1 LRRRLNRGRT
11 FRTGERPPAVTAL
24 AVAVAGLGIVAL
36 AAPLG
41 AAEQPL
47 QRVGVLLT
55 LAGGLEVLHGVRRAE
70 PTALRRAVTSGF
82 ITVLMGLAVVNAPFI
97 AGTAL
102 ILFLAASFALDGL
115 GHAIAAWRAT
125 ARREQLI
132 ASVAGVGD
140 LSVAA
145 LFLATRHMSATWL
158 VAVAAA
164 LRMCGVA
171 WTIAVTPVHAADD
184 AGRTV
189 IDDLG
194 LGDRPEAVALL
205 EQVVA
210 EERARAPSD
219 RRWTLAFVA
228 TLFAIHITRMQ
239 PDGSLLGY
247 VAPTIAVLGDM
258 LLAILFTLAI
268 VAPVVLSLRRSTR
281 RVERGVWRWYLALG
295 PQGTGWR
302 HRIAKGWLRYRL
314 RIGMRLREARYSVP
328 AALARSLAAGL
339 PVAAVI
345 AASVPVWGMSWF
357 FDTENWASG
366 MWNSWAESRTD
377 SWRAAMVREVTKGA
391 PGDAAA
397 FSVNPPGATSG
408 NFSFIVIGDT
418 GEGDASQHVLRDQ
431 LLSVAGRDDVRFV
444 VVSSDVVY
452 PNGSM
457 IDYEAKFWLPFKGVK
472 KPVYAIPGN
481 HDWYDALEAF
491 LATFVEAGPARA
503 AMHARTE
510 ADLRVTSST
519 SARIDGLI
527 AEAERLRRAYEVP
540 TGFQR
545 GPFFDIQTDRFALIA
560 IDTGIVKRIDREQ
573 RAWLEASLERARGK
587 TTMAVVGH
595 PFYAGGYD
603 MTDGHDDFAELKR
616 LLISRGV
623 TIMMAG
629 DTHDLEY
636 YADPP
641 AAPAPAVHYFV
652 NGGGGA
658 YMSFGTALAWPAQPP
673 TAAWAYYP
681 DRAAVAGKISS
692 RTPWWKRPAWWWTTE
707 FGAWPFS
714 AEWLS
719 AAFDYNV
726 APFFQSFVEV
736 RVEPSS
742 NRIRLWPYGVNG
754 RLHWRDLAHSPLSS
768 SSDDDEQAFVEW
780 IVPMR

>member
-1 LRRRLNRGRT
+1 LRRRVNRGRML
-11 FRTGERPPAVTAL
+11 RAGERPPAVSAFAL
-24 AVAVAGLGIVAL
+24 TVAGLGLVAL

-41 AAEQPL
+41 DAEQPL
-47 QRVGVLLT
+47 QRVGALLT
-55 LAGGLEVLHGVRRAE
+55 FAGGLEVLHGVRRADT
-70 PTALRRAVTSGF
+70 TALRRAATSGF
-82 ITVLMGLAVVNAPFI
+82 ITVLMGLAVINAPFI

-102 ILFLAASFALDGL
+102 LLFLAVSFALDGI
-115 GHAIAAWRAT
+115 GQATAAWRAT
-125 ARREQLI
+125 ARRLQLI
-132 ASVAGVGD
+132 ASVAAIGD
-140 LSVAA
+140 LTIAA
-145 LFLATRHMSATWL
+145 LFTATRHMSATWL

-164 LRMCGVA
+164 LRMFGVA
-171 WTIAVTPVHAADD
+171 WTIAVTPVHVAGD
-184 AGRTV
+184 AERTV
-189 IDDLG
+189 VDDLG
-194 LGDRPEAVALL
+194 LGDHPEVAALS
-205 EQVVA
+205 EQVA
-210 EERARAPSD
+210 ADERARAPGD
-219 RRWTLAFVA
+219 RRWTLAFIA
-228 TLFAIHITRMQ
+228 TLFAIHIARMQ

-247 VAPTIAVLGDM
+247 VAPAIAVLGDM
-258 LLAILFTLAI
+258 LLAILFTMVI
-268 VAPVVLSLRRSTR
+268 VAPVVLSLRKSTR
-281 RVERGVWRWYLALG
+281 WIERDVWRWYLPAG
-295 PQGTGWR
+295 QCGTGWR
-302 HRIAKGWLRYRL
+302 HRFAAAWLRYRL
-314 RIGMRLREARYSVP
+314 RIGMRLREARYSLP
-328 AALARSLAAGL
+328 SALARSLATGL

-377 SWRAAMVREVTKGA
+377 KWRAAMVQEVTRGA
-391 PGDAAA
+391 PSGATT
-397 FSVNPPGATSG
+397 FSVTPPGATSG
-408 NFSFIVIGDT
+408 DFAFIVIGDT

-457 IDYEAKFWLPFKGVK
+457 IDYEAKFWLPFEGVK

-491 LATFVEAGPARA
+491 LATFAEAGSARA
-503 AMHARTE
+503 AMHARAE

-527 AEAERLRRAYEVP
+527 AEADRLRRAYEVP

-545 GPFFDIQTDRFALIA
+545 GPFFEIQTDRFALVA

-573 RAWLEASLERARGK
+573 RAWLEASLDRARGK

-603 MTDGHDDFAELKR
+603 MTDGHEEFAELKR
-616 LLISRGV
+616 LLVSRGV

-641 AAPAPAVHYFV
+641 PAAAPAVHYFV

-658 YMSFGTALAWPAQPP
+658 YMSFGTALAWPSRPP

-681 DRAAVAGKISS
+681 DRPAVAGKIGS
-692 RTPWWKRPAWWWTTE
+692 RTPWWKRPAWWWTTR

-742 NRIRLWPYGVNG
+742 NRIRVWPYGVYG
-754 RLHWRDLAHSPLSS
+754 RLRWRDLSHSPLAS
-768 SSDDDEQAFVEW
+768 SSDDGEQAFVEW

>member
-1 LRRRLNRGRT
+1 
-11 FRTGERPPAVTAL
+11 
-24 AVAVAGLGIVAL
+24 
-36 AAPLG
+36 
-41 AAEQPL
+41 
-47 QRVGVLLT
+47 
-55 LAGGLEVLHGVRRAE
+55 
-70 PTALRRAVTSGF
+70 
-82 ITVLMGLAVVNAPFI
+82 M
-97 AGTAL
+97 
-102 ILFLAASFALDGL
+102 
-115 GHAIAAWRAT
+115 
-125 ARREQLI
+125 
-132 ASVAGVGD
+132 
-140 LSVAA
+140 
-145 LFLATRHMSATWL
+145 
-158 VAVAAA
+158 
-164 LRMCGVA
+164 
-171 WTIAVTPVHAADD
+171 
-184 AGRTV
+184 
-189 IDDLG
+189 
-194 LGDRPEAVALL
+194 
-205 EQVVA
+205 
-210 EERARAPSD
+210 
-219 RRWTLAFVA
+219 
-228 TLFAIHITRMQ
+228 
-239 PDGSLLGY
+239 
-247 VAPTIAVLGDM
+247 
-258 LLAILFTLAI
+258 
-268 VAPVVLSLRRSTR
+268 LSLRRSTR

-328 AALARSLAAGL
+328 AALARSLASGL

-377 SWRAAMVREVTKGA
+377 SWRAAMVREVTKEPRA
-391 PGDAAA
+391 DAAT

-408 NFSFIVIGDT
+408 DFSFIVIGDT

-503 AMHARTE
+503 AMHARAE

-527 AEAERLRRAYEVP
+527 AEADRLRRDYEVP

-545 GPFFDIQTDRFALIA
+545 GPFFDIQTDRFALVA

-573 RAWLEASLERARGK
+573 RAWLEASLDRARGK

-603 MTDGHDDFAELKR
+603 MTDGHDEFAELKR
-616 LLISRGV
+616 LLVSRGV

-641 AAPAPAVHYFV
+641 AWPRSRRPLLRQRRRRRLYELRHRAGMARPASDGRVGVLSRSRCRRRQDQLANTVVETSRVVVDDAVRRLAVLGGMAVGRLRLQRGAVFPELRRSARRTIVEPDPAV
-652 NGGGGA
+652 A
-658 YMSFGTALAWPAQPP
+658 LRRQWQTPLARSLALA
-673 TAAWAYYP
+673 
-681 DRAAVAGKISS
+681 AVVVL
-692 RTPWWKRPAWWWTTE
+692 RR
-707 FGAWPFS
+707 
-714 AEWLS
+714 
-719 AAFDYNV
+719 
-726 APFFQSFVEV
+726 
-736 RVEPSS
+736 R
-742 NRIRLWPYGVNG
+742 
-754 RLHWRDLAHSPLSS
+754 
-768 SSDDDEQAFVEW
+768 
-780 IVPMR
+780 